1 MGHIL
6 GLRPVGK
13 VKGRA
18 KKISF
23 GGLVLL
29 CKVLP
34 FSSAL
39 FALPNW
45 NAFLKYSGLGGL
57 GLFAEGTGPGQG
69 GPRRAGLCVTP
80 EARLCGLLPRES
92 PGSQRGR
99 DRQTDGG
106 KSTGVRRQVASLVPS
121 YAHDPRPQA
130 SQTHLPT
137 PLGHWGLSTSQTV
150 VCPHT

>member
-69 GPRRAGLCVTP
+69 GTTEGRAVRHPRGPPLRPAPTGEPRQPERAG
-80 EARLCGLLPRES
+80 
-92 PGSQRGR
+92 
-99 DRQTDGG
+99 QTDRWRKEHWSQEAGG
-106 KSTGVRRQVASLVPS
+106 
-121 YAHDPRPQA
+121 
-130 SQTHLPT
+130 LPG
-137 PLGHWGLSTSQTV
+137 PILCS
-150 VCPHT
+150 